1 MNNPAPPA
9 AGDPPRLAVML
20 SGTGRTLLNLLA
32 AIDRGELHAR
42 VALVI
47 ASRECLGAQR
57 SRDAGLTTRV
67 LPGDLSAET
76 LNAELASRQIDLVAL
91 SGYLRM
97 IRIPSAFEH
106 SIVNIHPA
114 LLPSF
119 GGPGMYGDR
128 VHAAVLAAGCKVSGC
143 TAHFVDAE
151 YDRGPIIAQEAVPV
165 LEGDDIHALGARVF
179 AAECRLYPRALQ
191 LVLARRVRLDG
202 RIVRILPESPDTPRH
217 ESHST

>member
-42 VALVI
+42 IALVI

-67 LPGDLSAET
+67 LPGDISPEALT
-76 LNAELASRQIDLVAL
+76 AELVAHQIDLVAL

-106 SIVNIHPA
+106 RIVNIHPA

-119 GGPGMYGDR
+119 GGTGMYGDR

-143 TAHFVDAE
+143 TVHFVDAE

-165 LEGDDIHALGARVF
+165 LEGDDIHALAARVF
-179 AAECRLYPRALQ
+179 EAECRLYPRALQ